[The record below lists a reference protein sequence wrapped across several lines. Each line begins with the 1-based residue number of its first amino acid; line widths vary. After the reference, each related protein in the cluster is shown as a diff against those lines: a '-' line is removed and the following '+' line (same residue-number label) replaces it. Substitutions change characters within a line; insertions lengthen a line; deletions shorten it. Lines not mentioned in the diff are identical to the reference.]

1 MKYLVVYCDGRTNV
15 CQGYHIKD
23 SLEDAVKYAELVSSN
38 GFVVKIYEDVPLEIY
53 EPENKSYDP
62 GRKKNR

>member
-1 MKYLVVYCDGRTNV
+1 LKYLVVYCDGRTNV

-23 SLEDAVKYAELVSSN
+23 SLEEAVKFAEKVSSN

-53 EPENKSYDP
+53 EPEHEPYDYK
-62 GRKKNR
+62 RKKNR

>member
-1 MKYLVVYCDGRTNV
+1 MKYLVVYCDGRTKV

-23 SLEDAVKYAELVSSN
+23 SLEDAVKFAELVSSN

-53 EPENKSYDP
+53 EPENKPYDS
-62 GRKKNR
+62 RRDKDR

>member
-1 MKYLVVYCDGRTNV
+1 M

-53 EPENKSYDP
+53 EPENRSYDS
-62 GRKKNR
+62 GRKKDR

>member
-1 MKYLVVYCDGRTNV
+1 V

-23 SLEDAVKYAELVSSN
+23 SLEDAVKFAELVSSN

-53 EPENKSYDP
+53 EPENKPYDY
-62 GRKKNR
+62 GRDKDR